1 MTLSIRTA
9 LSGPLPGQ
17 IAKAEIAAAGT
28 ALAGEF
34 RNTGTLVKNA
44 FRRQVRRA
52 GLGKLENAVRM
63 AATPAKGPAL
73 NPSVRIFS
81 KATAKRR
88 SGIVDI
94 LGAFDEGVTLPGGWY
109 AIATDR
115 AGRDGRGRA
124 TPRTFGSFLKLV
136 PLGPRLAALVPRQ
149 ERRPP
154 YTVFFWLIPG
164 PVTLRKRTDFAR
176 DFERLMAGLADRLVK
191 RWARE
196 ATKRG
201 VR

>member
-1 MTLSIRTA
+1 MSLTIRTA
-9 LSGPLPGQ
+9 LTGPLPGEV
-17 IAKAEIAAAGT
+17 AKAEIAAAGA

-44 FRRQVRRA
+44 FRRQVKRA
-52 GLGKLENAVRM
+52 GLGKLELAVRM
-63 AATPAKGPAL
+63 EAKPAKGPSL
-73 NPSVRIFS
+73 DPRVRIFS
-81 KATAKRR
+81 KALAKRK

-94 LGAFDEGVTLPGGWY
+94 LEAFDSGVTLPGGWY

-124 TPRTFGSFLKLV
+124 TPKTYGTFLKLV
-136 PLGPRLAALVPRQ
+136 PFGPRLAALVPRE

-154 YTVFFWLIPG
+154 YAVYFWVVPG
-164 PVTLRKRTDFAR
+164 PITLRKRTDFAR
-176 DFERLMAGLADRLVK
+176 DFARLMAGLPERLAK
-191 RWARE
+191 RWDRE